1 MSISSI
7 MEPAMLIEVTKI
19 T

>member
-7 MEPAMLIEVTKI
+7 
-19 T
+19 